1 MLDRIKYF
9 LINNKKLLLIVLAII
24 LILIIVFFS
33 IPRAPKKAPAPA
45 PQASVPGNELVQNT
59 PAVPAESTPEQKSES
74 SALASASSFAE
85 IYGTYSNQSNYAN
98 IENVLPLASSQY
110 RQELS
115 ASLASL
121 RASYK
126 PGATY
131 EGTTTVVVNKIAEAL
146 NDAAGTAI
154 VLVKT
159 QRKISSGT
167 QANYTVK
174 YQDIRLNLVK
184 EGDGWLV
191 DSAKWIQ

>member
-1 MLDRIKYF
+1 MLDRLKEFLQKY
-9 LINNKKLLLIVLAII
+9 KKLLLILLAVI

-33 IPRAPKKAPAPA
+33 IPRGGKKTPVTAPT
-45 PQASVPGNELVQNT
+45 ASIPGNELVQT
-59 PAVPAESTPEQKSES
+59 APAAPTEATPEQKSES
-74 SALASASSFAE
+74 SVLASASSFAE

-98 IENVLPLASSQY
+98 IENVLPLASSQH

-115 ASLASL
+115 ATLRGL

-126 PGATY
+126 PGAAY
-131 EGTTTVVVNKIAEAL
+131 EGTTTVVINKTMEVL
-146 NDAAGTAI
+146 NDAAGTAT

-167 QANYTVK
+167 QASFTVK

-184 EGDGWLV
+184 EGDSWLV